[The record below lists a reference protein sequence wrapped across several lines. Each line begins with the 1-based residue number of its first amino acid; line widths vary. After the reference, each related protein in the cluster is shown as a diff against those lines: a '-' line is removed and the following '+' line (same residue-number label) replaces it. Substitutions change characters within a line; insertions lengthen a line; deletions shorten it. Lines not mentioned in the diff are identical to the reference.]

1 GRNARNAPFIPGQI
15 VPGQFTRTLTT
26 HEGNGIRDVEA
37 RENGRKT
44 RIQTFP
50 NGRIQFEFTEQI
62 NGRDVTRRIDA
73 KDLAEL
79 RRKDAEAG
87 QLYDLYDAAPRPAAT
102 RPTVPP
108 RTTEPGRSASGPSS
122 NSRG

>member
-1 GRNARNAPFIPGQI
+1 MPPA
-15 VPGQFTRTLTT
+15 TRTVTRL
-26 HEGNGIRDVEA
+26 EANGIYDVEA
-37 RENGRKT
+37 RENGRRT

-50 NGRIQFEFTEQI
+50 NGRIQFEFTEPI

-73 KDLAEL
+73 KDLSEL

-87 QLYDLYDAAPRPAAT
+87 QLYDLYKAAPQPM
-102 RPTVPP
+102 VLP
-108 RTTEPGRSASGPSS
+108 RSTEPGRSASGPSS